1 MRITLH
7 RPHQIG
13 GCITVIETDGAKIII
28 DLGSNLPGTNKDEL
42 TKAQVAEITTG
53 ADAIFFTHYH
63 GDHTGLIHLVPEDIP
78 QLIGKGAKEVMVCK
92 HSTLVRSAKHYDG
105 VESKKYKDAVTAL
118 SAAKRMQ
125 TFEQAKRIDVGN
137 KGRMFVTPFF
147 VSHSAFDAYMFLIE
161 AEGKRILHT
170 GDFRG
175 HGYLS
180 KGLWQILPGA
190 IGQVDILITEGT
202 MLSRMD
208 ERVQPER
215 MIQEKARQFL
225 LKGGKRNH
233 YLVLTS
239 STDIDRLASFHAAC
253 RKTGS
258 KFLVDGYQKDV
269 LDIFTKF
276 AGKFT
281 KLYDFSDSLVK
292 GKCVFKDDL
301 FPYSFIA
308 PIRPS
313 QADYVRK
320 LKHLCPDLKLI
331 YSMWTGYLT
340 GSQEQRNPDV
350 EYIVNTLFGG
360 EHIYLHTS
368 GHADV
373 DTIRQ
378 VCEMTNP
385 RIGIISIHH
394 DPSTRLSDVLKGELK
409 IIEAGMD
416 LSAYGVEYREF
427 NYD

>member
-1 MRITLH
+1 MKITLH

-13 GCITVIETDGAKIII
+13 GCITVIETEGVKLII
-28 DLGSNLPGTNKDEL
+28 DLGSNLPGANKKEL
-42 TKAQVAEITTG
+42 TKAQVEEITAGT
-53 ADAIFFTHYH
+53 DAIFFTHYH
-63 GDHTGLIHLVPEDIP
+63 GDHTGLIHLVPETTP

-92 HSTLVRSAKHYDG
+92 YSTLVRASKHYDG
-105 VESKKYKDAVTAL
+105 VDSKKYRDAVTAL

-137 KGRMFVTPFF
+137 KGKVFVTPFF
-147 VSHSAFDAYMFLIE
+147 VSHSAFDAYMFVIE

-180 KGLWQILPGA
+180 KGLWQILPDA

-208 ERVQPER
+208 ERVQHER
-215 MIQEKARQFL
+215 VIQEKARKRL
-225 LKGGKRNH
+225 LKGEKKNH

-239 STDIDRLASFHAAC
+239 STDIDRMASFHAAC

-258 KFLVDGYQKDV
+258 KFMVDGYQKDV
-269 LDIFTKF
+269 LDIFTKY

-281 KLYDFSDSLVK
+281 NLYDFSDTLVK
-292 GKCVFKDDL
+292 GKCKFEEEL

-320 LKHLCPDLKLI
+320 LKHICPDLKLI
-331 YSMWTGYLT
+331 YSMWKGYLE
-340 GSQEQRNPDV
+340 GKPEQRNPEV

-360 EHIYLHTS
+360 EYIYLHTS

-373 DTIRQ
+373 DTIRK
-378 VCEMTNP
+378 VCEITKP

-394 DPSTRLSDVLKGELK
+394 DPSTRLSDVLKSELK
-409 IIEAGMD
+409 IIQSGVD
-416 LSAYGVEYREF
+416 LSAYGVEYREI

>member
-1 MRITLH
+1 MRISLH

-13 GCITVIETDGAKIII
+13 GCITVIESGRTKIII
-28 DLGSNLPGTNKDEL
+28 DFGSNLPGTKKKEFGQRQINSI
-42 TKAQVAEITTG
+42 TKNT
-53 ADAIFFTHYH
+53 DAIFFTHYH
-63 GDHTGLIHLVPEDIP
+63 GDHTGLIHKIP
-78 QLIGKGAKEVMVCK
+78 DSIPMYMGMGAKEVMECK
-92 HSTLVRSAKHYDG
+92 FDTLKLAAAYHDG
-105 VESKKYKDAVTAL
+105 KESKQYT
-118 SAAKRMQ
+118 
-125 TFEQAKRIDVGN
+125 EQANSLAAVQRMLTFKEDERINVAD
-137 KGRMFVTPFF
+137 KGEIFVTPYF

-208 ERVQPER
+208 ERVQHER
-215 MIQEKARQFL
+215 VIQKKARKRL
-225 LKGGKRNH
+225 LKGEKKNH

-239 STDIDRLASFHAAC
+239 STDIDRMASFHAAC

-258 KFLVDGYQKDV
+258 KFMVDGYQKDV
-269 LDIFTKF
+269 LDIFTKY

-281 KLYDFSDSLVK
+281 NLYDFSDTLVK
-292 GKCVFKDDL
+292 GKCKFEEEL

-320 LKHLCPDLKLI
+320 LKHMCPDLKLI
-331 YSMWTGYLT
+331 YSMWKGYLE
-340 GSQEQRNPDV
+340 GKPEQRNPEV

-360 EHIYLHTS
+360 EYIYLHTS

-373 DTIRQ
+373 DTIRK
-378 VCEMTNP
+378 VCEITKP

-394 DPSTRLSDVLKGELK
+394 DTSTRLSDVLKSELK
-409 IIEAGMD
+409 IIQSGVD
-416 LSAYGVEYREF
+416 LSAYGVEYREI